1 MKRNCTRKSARGG
14 RALLAGL
21 TRCGRC
27 GRMMRVF
34 YGMRKG
40 HAHRYQCRGDDGHVG
55 AGLCVGVGGVR
66 VDRAIALQLLDA
78 VSDRGVEAAIFASAQ
93 IARSTNDIIA
103 AAERDLEAAR
113 YEASLAARRHELVDP
128 AKRFVARELETRWN
142 GALEKVV
149 EIERRIE
156 ELRAAAAARPR
167 IDRTGLMRLAHDLP
181 AAWNA
186 PTTDTHTKQ
195 RLIHILIQEIVCDI
209 DEASN
214 EVVLM
219 IHWTGG
225 RHSEVRVPKVKTYWG
240 PGRSAPSAVEAIRK
254 LAGQCSDRE
263 IAVTLNRMRCKTSDG
278 ETWTTVR
285 VRETRERLGIPEGR
299 RADDGMI
306 SLAKVA
312 ERLKICIGAAKRLVD
327 WGVLPATQLMPGAT
341 WLVPIEALESPAVKQ
356 GAQGVIS
363 RRPKKYEDYQYDK
376 IIRLPGI

>member
-1 MKRNCTRKSARGG
+1 M
-14 RALLAGL
+14 
-21 TRCGRC
+21 
-27 GRMMRVF
+27 
-34 YGMRKG
+34 
-40 HAHRYQCRGDDGHVG
+40 
-55 AGLCVGVGGVR
+55 
-66 VDRAIALQLLDA
+66 
-78 VSDRGVEAAIFASAQ
+78 
-93 IARSTNDIIA
+93 
-103 AAERDLEAAR
+103 
-113 YEASLAARRHELVDP
+113 
-128 AKRFVARELETRWN
+128 
-142 GALEKVV
+142 ALEKVV
-149 EIERRIE
+149 EIERPIE

-186 PTTDTHTKQ
+186 PTTDTRTKQ

-278 ETWTTVR
+278 ETWTIVR

-341 WLVPIEALESPAVKQ
+341 WLVPIETLESHAVKQ

-363 RRPKKYEDYQYDK
+363 RCPKKYEDYQYDK
-376 IIRLPGI
+376 IHPTVGI